1 MNFGQDIIRCVNLF
15 YTYITSVII
24 NNGRLSE
31 AFNIEK
37 GVRQGCLLSTSLFCM
52 YWIPLCLYK

>member
-52 YWIPLCLYK
+52 Y